1 MLVIVAV
8 ALLAAPSTAAA
19 PGDSWSLHAASEV
32 SVEANLVYRRAS
44 GMDLKLDVY
53 TPYPAAGPKPTV
65 IVFHGGGWV
74 EGSKEKGVL
83 ALLPYLERGFAAVN
97 VGYRLGSVEL
107 APAAVEDGRCAVRWV
122 IENAATYGFDPER
135 VVVTG
140 WSAGGHL
147 ALTSGLLDVAAGF
160 DRTCAIPGE
169 LRWSSPAQDEVKVAA
184 VVNWFGITD
193 VADLLEGT
201 NGKHYAIEWLG
212 SRSDRR
218 ELADRVSPLQY
229 VRAGAPPILSVHGDK
244 DSYVP
249 YSHAV
254 RLHAA
259 LDKAGVPNRLWTVK
273 GGGHGDFSR
282 DEESRIYEA
291 IFEFLGERGLLPKR

>member
-1 MLVIVAV
+1 MLIAV
-8 ALLAAPSTAAA
+8 ALVLLASPADAP
-19 PGDSWSLHAASEV
+19 PDSWSLHAASEV
-32 SVEANLVYRRAS
+32 AVEPNVVYRRAS
-44 GMDLKLDVY
+44 GVDLKLDVY
-53 TPYPAAGPKPTV
+53 TPYPAGGPKPTL

-74 EGSKEKGVL
+74 EGSKDGGTL

-97 VGYRLGSVEL
+97 VGYRLGGVAL

-122 IENAATYGFDPER
+122 VENAAKYAFDPDR
-135 VVVTG
+135 IVVTG

-160 DRTCAIPGE
+160 DRTCAIAGD

-193 VADLLEGT
+193 VADLLEGA
-201 NGKHYAIEWLG
+201 NAKHYAIEWLG
-212 SRSDRR
+212 SRTDRR
-218 ELADRVSPLQY
+218 ELAERLSPLRY
-229 VRAGAPPILSVHGDK
+229 VRPGAPPVLSIHGDK
-244 DSYVP
+244 DPDVP

-259 LDKAGVPNRLWTVK
+259 LDRAGVPNRLWTVK

-282 DEESRIYEA
+282 DEERRIYEA
-291 IFEFLGERGLLPKR
+291 IFAFLGERGLLPKR